1 MRKQT
6 IHENKI
12 SFTSLLNQ
20 IKKMNFYEK
29 VSEKTLT
36 IFPQ

>member
-20 IKKMNFYEK
+20 IKKNEFLRK
-29 VSEKTLT
+29 SE
-36 IFPQ
+36 